1 MKTIV
6 RKPGERTN
14 LFLSFCDIVCPD
26 LKRMSRNTLGNL
38 ATNLDAEFGALDEL
52 HDAAKAFRKKH
63 PDGVKV
69 KGEVPTPPRGGGGQ
83 KFYEYRVE
91 ASAFIKE
98 KTGMELPISSI
109 IPCSLYSSVINYCIR
124 KE

>member
-6 RKPGERTN
+6 GKRGERTD
-14 LFLSFCDIVCPD
+14 LFLSFCDMACPD
-26 LKRMSRNTLGNL
+26 LKRMSRNTLSNL
-38 ATNLDAEFGALDEL
+38 ATNLDTKFGALDEL
-52 HDAAKAFRKKH
+52 HDAAKTFKKQH

-69 KGEVPTPPRGGGGQ
+69 KGEVPTPPRGGGQ
-83 KFYEYRVE
+83 KFYEYRIE

-98 KTGMELPISSI
+98 KTGMVIPVSSV
-109 IPCSLYSSVINYCIR
+109 IPCSLYNSVISYCVR

>member
-38 ATNLDAEFGALDEL
+38 ATNLDTEFGALDEL
-52 HDAAKAFRKKH
+52 HDAAKAFRNQYPK
-63 PDGVKV
+63 GVKV
-69 KGEVPTPPRGGGGQ
+69 KGEIPTRPSGGGQ

-98 KTGMELPISSI
+98 KTGMVLPVSSV
-109 IPCSLYSSVINYCIR
+109 IPCSLYDSIINYCVR
-124 KE
+124 EE

>member
-1 MKTIV
+1 MKTIIGK
-6 RKPGERTN
+6 RRERTN
-14 LFLSFCDIVCPD
+14 LFLSFCDMACPD
-26 LKRMSRNTLGNL
+26 LKEMSKATLGNL
-38 ATNLDAEFGALDEL
+38 TTNLHTNFQVLEEL
-52 HDAAKAFRKKH
+52 HEAAKAFKEQH

-69 KGEVPTPPRGGGGQ
+69 KGEVPTPPRGGSQ
-83 KFYEYRVE
+83 NFYEYRVE

-98 KTGMELPISSI
+98 KTGMVLPVSSV

>member
-1 MKTIV
+1 MGTPLDV
-6 RKPGERTN
+6 RRERN
-14 LFLSFCDIVCPD
+14 KLFLSFCDMACPD
-26 LKRMSRNTLGNL
+26 LKKMSKATLGSL
-38 ATNLDAEFGALDEL
+38 TTNLHTNFQVLEEL
-52 HDAAKAFRKKH
+52 HEAAKAFREQH

-69 KGEVPTPPRGGGGQ
+69 KGEVPTPPRGGGQ
-83 KFYEYRVE
+83 KFYEYRVK

-98 KTGMELPISSI
+98 KTGIVLPVSSV